1 MIAYLEGKLA
11 EKHPTHFVLDVG
23 GVGLF
28 VHIPESSYDVAQ
40 AVGDRIKILTHLH
53 VREDALA
60 LYGFSTEAE
69 RDVFEL
75 LIGVSGIGPP
85 MARNILSGISIGD
98 FKQFVAAEDARGLM
112 QIKGVG
118 QKMAQ
123 RLILEL
129 RDKIGA
135 IAPEGAEDLPPIEG
149 EAVNIL
155 EEAAAALTGL
165 GATPLQARKVVA
177 RVIQADGGGL
187 SVEEVIKRS
196 LRQV

>member
-1 MIAYLEGKLA
+1 MITHLEGKLA
-11 EKHPTHFVLDVG
+11 EKNPTHFVIEVG
-23 GVGLF
+23 GVGLL
-28 VHIPESSYDVAQ
+28 VHIPESSYDVSQ
-40 AVGDRIKILTHLH
+40 AVGDRIKMLTYLH

-69 RDVFEL
+69 RDLFEI

-85 MARNILSGISIGD
+85 MAQRILSGMSIAD
-98 FKQFVAAEDARGLM
+98 FKQFVLAEDARGLM
-112 QIKGVG
+112 RIKGVG

-129 RDKIGA
+129 RDKMGA
-135 IAPEGAEDLPPIEG
+135 IVPDAGEDGVPMDG
-149 EAVNIL
+149 KAMSVL
-155 EEAAAALTGL
+155 EEATTALVGL

-177 RVIQADGGGL
+177 QVFRGEGEGL

-196 LRQV
+196 LRQM